1 MLEQQHYIKIP
12 SVWVLL
18 ALFLLGIHS
27 AQAAERWQVVI
38 LPDNSQTIP
47 SEVSLYTDINLTIT
61 RGLTEVLSA
70 ADFSVHNGRNLN
82 LPDCRLT
89 SCSAITP
96 QQIREAAQQFD
107 SSLNLALLYQFK
119 AFKQRQNGQANW
131 HFSLAGRLLDLDS
144 GMQLDAFESHS
155 RPNDIPKNC
164 IVECANHWLS
174 QQLDILSQEL
184 GAVLADKLKAL
195 PRRFDYQLLLQD
207 FSLAELQQSLEYLRQ
222 LDSYVSDTLIREYAN
237 NTQWLQHSVSRE
249 YQYSSEL
256 SSAELGSRLAHFMDG
271 NGMQVNI
278 IYQQTQRQFTLQR
291 RATSN
296 VLWYASFGV
305 IALLLMAVLW
315 RYNKRKQTFAPH
327 INGDTLIQPN
337 SINNAADDLG
347 VDDNKPLQSEESD
360 ESSEV
365 IPADNTNKPTKNA
378 RTLWLTLLLL
388 ACAGVYWR
396 FYYADLASPTAAIQ
410 PITSQQLEANVTE
423 QTNTAQ
429 ATPEQLA
436 AFQDANDWQ
445 QASRINTLQSYQYYL
460 NRWPA
465 GRYALSASAALKVLS
480 DDEVAWQAAV
490 REGTTEAYQAY
501 LSDKPDGLYQQRAM
515 QRLALIF
522 KHSQQDQKLKDVLAL
537 ADDYYFQQKNYVDA
551 LYYYQQAAE
560 LGNDLAQF
568 QLGQIYSQG
577 QGTTKN
583 ERIAHQW
590 YQQAAQQGHAQAQF
604 KLAYGYS
611 KGVGV
616 GQDHQQAI
624 YWYQQAAQQGVL
636 IAQYNLA
643 YIYTQGQVTE
653 RDYVKAAY
661 WYQQAAAQGDA
672 DAQNNLAKLYENGQ
686 GVAQDLS
693 KAKSLY
699 RQAAAQGHQVAKI
712 NLSLITQ

>member
-1 MLEQQHYIKIP
+1 MIEQPHYIKTAR
-12 SVWVLL
+12 VWLL
-18 ALFLLGIHS
+18 FALLLLGTHRTL
-27 AQAAERWQVVI
+27 AAEGWQVVI
-38 LPDNSQTIP
+38 LPDNVQSVP
-47 SEVSLYTDINLTIT
+47 AEVSLYTDINLTIT

-89 SCSAITP
+89 NCSALTP

-107 SSLNLALLYQFK
+107 SSLNLALLYHFS

-144 GMQLDAFESHS
+144 GMQLDAFESLS
-155 RPNDIPKNC
+155 RPNDMPQNC
-164 IVECANHWLS
+164 IAECANHWLS
-174 QQLDILSQEL
+174 QQLAILSQEL
-184 GAVLADKLKAL
+184 GAVLGDKLKAL

-207 FSLAELQQSLEYLRQ
+207 FSLTELQQSLAYLRQ

-237 NTQWLQHSVSRE
+237 NRQWLQHSVSRE

-278 IYQQTQRQFTLQR
+278 TYQQTQRQFNLQR

-296 VLWYASFGV
+296 LIWYGSLGV
-305 IALLLMAVLW
+305 IALLLLVFLW
-315 RYNKRKQTFAPH
+315 LLVRRKQAAPAYNNSENLNPH
-327 INGDTLIQPN
+327 N
-337 SINNAADDLG
+337 SIHNQADDLV
-347 VDDNKPLQSEESD
+347 VDDNKPLQND
-360 ESSEV
+360 ESAEV
-365 IPADNTNKPTKNA
+365 IHTNKPTANS
-378 RTLWLTLLLL
+378 RTLWLILLLV
-388 ACAGVYWR
+388 ACAGFYWS
-396 FYYADLASPTAAIQ
+396 YHYADLASPSAAIQ
-410 PITSQQLEANVTE
+410 PITKQQLAANTTEQESTATE
-423 QTNTAQ
+423 QTA
-429 ATPEQLA
+429 AEQLA
-436 AFQDANDWQ
+436 TLQDANDWQ
-445 QASRINTLQSYQYYL
+445 QARTINSVQSYQYYL

-480 DDEVAWQAAV
+480 DDEVAWQSAV
-490 REGTTEAYQAY
+490 KEGTTEAYQAY
-501 LSDKPDGLYQQRAM
+501 LSDKPHGLYQQRAL

-522 KHSQQDQKLKDVLAL
+522 KHSQQDQKLKDLLAL
-537 ADDYYFQQKNYVDA
+537 ADYYYYQQKNYVDA
-551 LYYYQQAAE
+551 RYYYQQAAE
-560 LGNDLAQF
+560 LGNALAQF
-568 QLGQIYSQG
+568 QLGQIYAQG

-583 ERIAHQW
+583 ERLAHQW

-611 KGVGV
+611 KGLGV
-616 GQDHQQAI
+616 SQDHQQAI
-624 YWYQQAAQQGVL
+624 YWYEQAAQQGVL
-636 IAQYNLA
+636 VAQYNLA
-643 YIYTQGQVTE
+643 YSYAQGQITA
-653 RDYVKAAY
+653 RDFVKAAY

-686 GVAQDLS
+686 GLAQDLS

-712 NLSLITQ
+712 NLSLLTQ